1 MYGTILVKFSYEN
14 KILLEDFLNKNI
26 RFISV
31 LEFSNTVLVFF
42 LKYSEATQKFDGG
55 LSTLAKKVNQKPFLL
70 NKDKKKYW
78 PGKN

>member
-1 MYGTILVKFSYEN
+1 LYGTILVKFSYEN

-42 LKYSEATQKFDGG
+42 L
-55 LSTLAKKVNQKPFLL
+55 
-70 NKDKKKYW
+70 
-78 PGKN
+78 